1 MTLLN
6 KESIK
11 DKESIKS
18 VEDLF
23 DRYAMSL
30 PWPFTRG
37 ASSASGLSLGDWN
50 PRVDISESEKGYE
63 IRADIPGVRKE
74 DLRVTLHDG
83 VLTLQGERH
92 QEKRE
97 DDERLHRVERSY
109 GSFSRSF
116 HLPDDADA
124 TAMSASAKEG
134 QLTVSVPRKEP
145 TMKDEALQIP
155 VQ

>member
-1 MTLLN
+1 MTLLK

-11 DKESIKS
+11 D

-23 DRYAMSL
+23 DRYVMSL

-37 ASSASGLSLGDWN
+37 SSPTSALALGDWN
-50 PRVDISESEKGYE
+50 PRVDISESDKGYE
-63 IRADIPGVRKE
+63 VRADIPGVRKE
-74 DLRVTLHDG
+74 DLKVTLHDG

-92 QEKRE
+92 QETRD

-116 HLPDDADA
+116 HLPDDADGA
-124 TAMSASAKEG
+124 AMSASAKEG
-134 QLTVSVPRKEP
+134 QLTVSVPRKGP
-145 TMKDEALQIP
+145 SPKDEAIHIP